1 MSITQ
6 WFDTVFT
13 SVRSEW
19 TTAEDGTP
27 LITTD
32 VAKANITGNLQQAS
46 PEFAEAMQMEFRKTF
61 VLYTS
66 YTADIQEGDKLTSG
80 GNEYTVAGVQ
90 RFYHEKVG
98 NQHTKAILQL

>member
-6 WFDTVFT
+6 WFDTIFT
-13 SVRSEW
+13 AVRNEW
-19 TTAEDGTP
+19 TTDDDGTP
-27 LITTD
+27 LVTTD
-32 VAKANITGNLQQAS
+32 TELDDITGNLQQAS

-98 NQHTKAILQL
+98 NQHTKAILKL